1 MAHQRLTETSKLLA
15 ILMRELGNGSTA
27 KDNHADGWQATR
39 ELMPLLG
46 YTTMGGA
53 RDIADR
59 LVAVGFAERK
69 VVSHGNVLF
78 RLSPRFKTWKEAH
91 EAQKAGRGEKVPAG
105 WAPLS
110 VIAKDMGMTTRALQY
125 QATADDIP
133 FKVFNVPMPRR
144 HYQRSRFKR

>member
-1 MAHQRLTETSKLLA
+1 
-15 ILMRELGNGSTA
+15 MRVQDFLKAVITDKPAVTSTA
-27 KDNHADGWQATR
+27 ELDEGWLHTR
-39 ELMPLLG
+39 ELLPLLG
-46 YTTMGGA
+46 YSTMGGA

-59 LVAVGFAERK
+59 LVAIGYAERK
-69 VVSHGNVLF
+69 VIKFGKVVF
-78 RLSPRFKTWKEAH
+78 RLSPKFKTWREAH
-91 EAQKAGRGEKVPAG
+91 EAQKVARVGKVPAG

-110 VIAKDMGMTTRALQY
+110 VIAKSMGMTTRALQY

>member
-15 ILMRELGNGSTA
+15 ILMRELGDASTSEP
-27 KDNHADGWQATR
+27 DEGWLATR
-39 ELMPLLG
+39 DLMPLLG

-59 LVAVGFAERK
+59 LVAAGFAERK
-69 VVSHGNVLF
+69 VIKHGNVVF
-78 RLSPRFKTWKEAH
+78 RLSPKFKTWKEAH
-91 EAQKAGRGEKVPAG
+91 EAQKVARAEKVPAG

-125 QATADDIP
+125 QATAEDIP

-144 HYQRSRFKR
+144 HYQRSRFRR

>member
-1 MAHQRLTETSKLLA
+1 MKLDDF
-15 ILMRELGNGSTA
+15 IKQVIVHKPA
-27 KDNHADGWQATR
+27 KSIEADDGWLATR
-39 ELMPLLG
+39 QLMPILG
-46 YTTMGGA
+46 YATMGGA

-59 LVAVGFAERK
+59 LVAIGYAERK
-69 VVSHGNVLF
+69 VVKYGKVVF
-78 RLSPRFKTWKEAH
+78 RLSPKFKTWKEAH
-91 EAQKAGRGEKVPAG
+91 EAQKIARAEKVPEG

-144 HYQRSRFKR
+144 HYQRSRFG

>member
-1 MAHQRLTETSKLLA
+1 MRVQDFLKAVIADKPAPLTTS
-15 ILMRELGNGSTA
+15 EP
-27 KDNHADGWQATR
+27 DEGWLATR
-39 ELMPLLG
+39 DLMPLLG

-59 LVAVGFAERK
+59 LVAAGFAERK
-69 VVSHGNVLF
+69 VIKHGNVLF
-78 RLSPRFKTWKEAH
+78 RLSPKFKTWKEAH
-91 EAQKAGRGEKVPAG
+91 EAQKVARAEKVPAG

-144 HYQRSRFKR
+144 YYQRSRFRR